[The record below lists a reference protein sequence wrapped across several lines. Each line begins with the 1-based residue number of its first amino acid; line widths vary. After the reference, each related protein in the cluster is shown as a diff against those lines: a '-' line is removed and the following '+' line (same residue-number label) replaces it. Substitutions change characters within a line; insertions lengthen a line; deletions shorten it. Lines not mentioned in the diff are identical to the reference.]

1 MTTELNLLT
10 TANNIIFALF
20 SSTEIQDVFNRN
32 NCATTTTTTTT
43 TPTAPSSSAA
53 AAAAAVGGGIDD
65 SNVIP
70 PLRHW
75 LVMMHNKVHE
85 IPWHQLRHVKWM
97 NKRATGQ
104 TAYVPTDVSLF
115 LFHI

>member
-53 AAAAAVGGGIDD
+53 AAASVGDD
-65 SNVIP
+65 SDVIP